1 MSDILQKILEVKRQ
15 EVEVAKA
22 KEPEAMLHDLIA
34 AQPNDQKP
42 RGFYMAMQAR
52 IQQGGVA
59 VISEIKRASPSK
71 GLLRDPFDPVAIAQS
86 YERHGAS
93 CLSVLTDEQFFQG
106 HPSHLKQARAACS
119 LPVLRKDFMVD
130 PYQLVQARAWGADCI
145 LLIAAA
151 LSNQELTELE
161 AQAHTLGMDVLLEV
175 HDEQEL
181 VRGLASCTTPLL
193 GVNNRNL
200 RSFETRLETSLDL
213 LEKLPSDRLLVT
225 ESGILQPADAQ
236 LMQSHGIRAFLVGE
250 VFMRAPDPGLALTEL
265 FGSPPAQQPVQGMA
279 S

>member
-15 EVEVAKA
+15 EVLAAKA
-22 KEPEAMLHDLIA
+22 AEPEAMLRDVIK
-34 AQPNDQKP
+34 AQPDHQKP
-42 RGFYMAMQAR
+42 RGFLRAMQAS
-52 IQQGGVA
+52 IQQGRVA

-130 PYQLVQARAWGADCI
+130 RYQLLQARAWGADCI

-151 LSNQELTELE
+151 LSNDHLSELE
-161 AQAHTLGMDVLLEV
+161 AEAVALGMDVLLEV

-181 VRGLASCTTPLL
+181 ARGLASCTTPLL

-200 RSFETRLETSLDL
+200 RTFETRLQTSLDL
-213 LEKLPSDRLLVT
+213 LEKLPSNRLLVT
-225 ESGILQPADAQ
+225 ESGILQPADVQ
-236 LMQSHGIRAFLVGE
+236 LMQNHGIRAFLVGE
-250 VFMRAPDPGLALTEL
+250 VFMRAPDPGAALAEL
-265 FGSPPAQQPVQGMA
+265 FGAQLA
-279 S
+279 